1 MSDPVNRVT
10 LEGEVH
16 AGVDER
22 WTPAGLPIARF
33 PLEHWSRASVA
44 GLERTIACRITVV
57 ALGESL
63 AAQARALSP
72 GAYCRVE
79 GVLAQRVRRRQGEET
94 VFGRLELHA
103 ESLAPVTPPQATT
116 E

>member
-16 AGVDER
+16 TGVDER

-33 PLEHWSRASVA
+33 PLEHWSRTSVA

-63 AAQARALSP
+63 AAQAKALSP
-72 GAYCRVE
+72 GMHCRVE

-94 VFGRLELHA
+94 IFGRLELHA
-103 ESLAPVTPPQATT
+103 EILTPMTPAQATS

>member
-1 MSDPVNRVT
+1 MSDPLNRVT

-16 AGVDER
+16 AGLDER

-33 PLEHWSRASVA
+33 PLEHWSRVSVA
-44 GLERTIACRITVV
+44 GLERTVACRITVV
-57 ALGESL
+57 ALGEDL
-63 AAQARALSP
+63 AARAKALP
-72 GAYCRVE
+72 AGGHCRVE

-103 ESLAPVTPPQATT
+103 ESLAPVAPPQATS

>member
-1 MSDPVNRVT
+1 MSDPANRVT

-16 AGVDER
+16 AGLDER

-57 ALGESL
+57 ALGEEL
-63 AAQARALSP
+63 AAQARALAP
-72 GAYCRVE
+72 GGQCRVE
-79 GVLAQRVRRRQGEET
+79 GFLAQRVRRRQGEET

-103 ESLAPVTPPQATT
+103 ERLTPVAPGQAST

>member
-1 MSDPVNRVT
+1 MSGPVNRVS
-10 LEGEVH
+10 LEGAVCD
-16 AGVDER
+16 GLDER
-22 WTPAGLPIARF
+22 WTPAGLPIVRF

-57 ALGESL
+57 ALGEEL
-63 AAQARALSP
+63 AARARGLSA
-72 GAYCRVE
+72 GDACRVD
-79 GVLAQRVRRRQGEET
+79 GFLAQRVRRRQGEET

-103 ESLAPVTPPQATT
+103 ETLGPAAPQATT